1 MRRIKIMIKPS
12 NIKVIMLVFGVMA
25 STNSMAKDKYNVD
38 DPYESFNRKMYDFN
52 ESVDHY
58 VAAPIANG
66 YKAVTPDFLQTGVFN
81 FFNNLKNFNVV
92 INDVLQAKFSQSASD
107 MGRLTM
113 NTTAGLG
120 GFFDV
125 AKHVGL
131 EQNDEDFDQTLAVW
145 GIPKGSYL
153 VLPLL
158 GPMTTRS
165 APASAFDAA
174 TNPASY
180 VSIPANYISAPVQFM
195 SALNARANAEGALKF
210 INEAAMDKYVFTRE
224 SFLQWRKN
232 LESDG
237 KVNMDDDL
245 MADNVDDT
253 SLTQNWRDYGKQFEN
268 TAQSFSSVARQF
280 DHTAQ
285 TYEQANHK
293 IAQVQKLHKK

>member
-1 MRRIKIMIKPS
+1 MIKPS
-12 NIKVIMLVFGVMA
+12 NIKLIVLACGVMA
-25 STNSMAKDKYNVD
+25 STNLMAKDKYTVA

-58 VAAPIANG
+58 VASPIANG

-245 MADNVDDT
+245 MADNIDDT

-268 TAQSFSSVARQF
+268 TARSFSGVARQF
-280 DHTAQ
+280 DQTAH
-285 TYEQANHK
+285 TYELANHK
-293 IAQVQKLHKK
+293 IAQVHQLRTK

>member
-1 MRRIKIMIKPS
+1 MKLI
-12 NIKVIMLVFGVMA
+12 VLACGVMA
-25 STNSMAKDKYNVD
+25 STNLMAKDKYTVA

-58 VAAPIANG
+58 VASPIANG

-245 MADNVDDT
+245 MADNIDDT

-268 TAQSFSSVARQF
+268 TARSFSGVARQF
-280 DHTAQ
+280 DQTAH
-285 TYEQANHK
+285 TYELANHK
-293 IAQVQKLHKK
+293 IAQVHQLRTK

>member
-1 MRRIKIMIKPS
+1 MIKPS
-12 NIKVIMLVFGVMA
+12 NMKLIVLACGVMA
-25 STNSMAKDKYNVD
+25 STNLMAKDKYTVA

-58 VAAPIANG
+58 VASPIANG

-153 VLPLL
+153 VLP
-158 GPMTTRS
+158 
-165 APASAFDAA
+165 D
-174 TNPASY
+174 
-180 VSIPANYISAPVQFM
+180 
-195 SALNARANAEGALKF
+195 
-210 INEAAMDKYVFTRE
+210 
-224 SFLQWRKN
+224 RK
-232 LESDG
+232 
-237 KVNMDDDL
+237 
-245 MADNVDDT
+245 
-253 SLTQNWRDYGKQFEN
+253 
-268 TAQSFSSVARQF
+268 SV
-280 DHTAQ
+280 
-285 TYEQANHK
+285 
-293 IAQVQKLHKK
+293 V

>member
-1 MRRIKIMIKPS
+1 MIKPS
-12 NIKVIMLVFGVMA
+12 NIKLIVLACGVMA
-25 STNSMAKDKYNVD
+25 STNLMAKDKYTVA

-58 VAAPIANG
+58 VASPIANG

-131 EQNDEDFDQTLAVW
+131 EQNDEDFDQTFAVW

-180 VSIPANYISAPVQFM
+180 ASIPANYISAPVQFM

-245 MADNVDDT
+245 MADNIDDT

-268 TAQSFSSVARQF
+268 TARSFSGVARQF
-280 DHTAQ
+280 DQTAH
-285 TYEQANHK
+285 TYELANHK
-293 IAQVQKLHKK
+293 IAQVHQLRTK

>member
-1 MRRIKIMIKPS
+1 MKKHS
-12 NIKVIMLVFGVMA
+12 NMKLIVLACGVIA
-25 STNSMAKDKYNVD
+25 STSLMAKDKYTVA

-58 VAAPIANG
+58 VASPIANG
-66 YKAVTPDFLQTGVFN
+66 YKVVTPDFLQTGVFN

-131 EQNDEDFDQTLAVW
+131 EQNDEDFDQTFAVW

-180 VSIPANYISAPVQFM
+180 ASIPANYISAPVQFM

-253 SLTQNWRDYGKQFEN
+253 SLTQNWRDYGKQFES
-268 TAQSFSSVARQF
+268 TAQSFSGVARPF
-280 DHTAQ
+280 DQTVL

-293 IAQVQKLHKK
+293 IAQVHQLRTK

>member
-1 MRRIKIMIKPS
+1 MIKPS
-12 NIKVIMLVFGVMA
+12 NIKLIFLACGVMA
-25 STNSMAKDKYNVD
+25 STNLMAKDKYTVA

-58 VAAPIANG
+58 VASPIANG
-66 YKAVTPDFLQTGVFN
+66 YKAITPDFLQTGVFN

-253 SLTQNWRDYGKQFEN
+253 LLTQNWRDYGKQFEN
-268 TAQSFSSVARQF
+268 TARSFSGVARQF
-280 DHTAQ
+280 DQTAH
-285 TYEQANHK
+285 TYELANHK
-293 IAQVQKLHKK
+293 IAQVHQLRTK

>member
-1 MRRIKIMIKPS
+1 MIKPS
-12 NIKVIMLVFGVMA
+12 NIKLIVLACGVMA
-25 STNSMAKDKYNVD
+25 STNLMAKDKYTVA

-58 VAAPIANG
+58 VASPIANG
-66 YKAVTPDFLQTGVFN
+66 YKVVTPDFLQTGVFN

-131 EQNDEDFDQTLAVW
+131 EQNDEDFDQTFAVW

-180 VSIPANYISAPVQFM
+180 ASIPANYISAPVQFM

-253 SLTQNWRDYGKQFEN
+253 SLTQNWRDYGKQFES
-268 TAQSFSSVARQF
+268 TAQSFSGVARQF
-280 DHTAQ
+280 DQTVL

-293 IAQVQKLHKK
+293 IAQVHQLRTK

>member
-1 MRRIKIMIKPS
+1 MEKYAHIKIIGLACGAMLSVNAIAKE
-12 NIKVIMLVFGVMA
+12 KVA
-25 STNSMAKDKYNVD
+25 
-38 DPYESFNRKMYDFN
+38 DPYESFNRKMYEFN

-58 VAAPIANG
+58 VAPIANS
-66 YKAVTPDFLQTGVFN
+66 YKAVTPNFLQTGVFN

-113 NTTAGLG
+113 NSTAGLG
-120 GFFDV
+120 GFIDV

-145 GIPKGSYL
+145 GVPKGSYL
-153 VLPLL
+153 VMPLI
-158 GPMTTRS
+158 GPMTMRS
-165 APASAFDAA
+165 CPASAFDAA

-180 VSIPANYISAPVQFM
+180 ASIPANYISAPVQFM
-195 SALNARANAEGALKF
+195 GALNARANAEGALKF

-232 LESDG
+232 LETDG

-245 MADNVDDT
+245 MSESIDDA
-253 SLTQNWRDYGKQFEN
+253 SLTQNWRDYGKQFES

-280 DHTAQ
+280 DQTAK
-285 TYEQANHK
+285 TYEQASHK
-293 IAQVQKLHKK
+293 IDQARTSHTK

>member
-1 MRRIKIMIKPS
+1 
-12 NIKVIMLVFGVMA
+12 
-25 STNSMAKDKYNVD
+25 MAKDKYTVA

-58 VAAPIANG
+58 VASPIANG
-66 YKAVTPDFLQTGVFN
+66 YKVVTPDFLQTGVFN

-131 EQNDEDFDQTLAVW
+131 EQNDEDFYQTFAVW

-180 VSIPANYISAPVQFM
+180 ASIPANYISAPVQFM

-253 SLTQNWRDYGKQFEN
+253 SLTQNWRDYGKQFES
-268 TAQSFSSVARQF
+268 TAQSFSGVARQF
-280 DHTAQ
+280 DQTVL

-293 IAQVQKLHKK
+293 IAQVHQLRTK

>member
-1 MRRIKIMIKPS
+1 MIKPS
-12 NIKVIMLVFGVMA
+12 NIKLIVLACGVMA
-25 STNSMAKDKYNVD
+25 STNLMAKDKYTVA

-58 VAAPIANG
+58 VASPIANG

-113 NTTAGLG
+113 NTTAGLA

-245 MADNVDDT
+245 MADNIDDT

-268 TAQSFSSVARQF
+268 TARSFSGVARQF
-280 DHTAQ
+280 DQTAH
-285 TYEQANHK
+285 TYELANHK
-293 IAQVQKLHKK
+293 IAQVHQLRTK